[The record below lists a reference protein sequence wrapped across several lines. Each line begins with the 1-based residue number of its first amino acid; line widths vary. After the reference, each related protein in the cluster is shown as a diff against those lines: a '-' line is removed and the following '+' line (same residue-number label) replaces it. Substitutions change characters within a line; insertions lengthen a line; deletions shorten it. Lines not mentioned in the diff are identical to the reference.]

1 MAALYKRCDR
11 SAQAGLGPRPASSR
25 GIRAP
30 GERQVEAG
38 GVGSVTKVSGTLPQ
52 EPRVRGES
60 LRMSLLVWW
69 QSGVSLAG
77 GATAAVGAFQDR
89 TLVSLPVG
97 VVMSAL
103 GIAAT
108 TTGGALV
115 YFDHTS

>member
-1 MAALYKRCDR
+1 M
-11 SAQAGLGPRPASSR
+11 
-25 GIRAP
+25 
-30 GERQVEAG
+30 
-38 GVGSVTKVSGTLPQ
+38 
-52 EPRVRGES
+52 
-60 LRMSLLVWW
+60 
-69 QSGVSLAG
+69 SLAG

-115 YFDHTS
+115 YSDHTS

>member
-11 SAQAGLGPRPASSR
+11 SAQAGS
-25 GIRAP
+25 
-30 GERQVEAG
+30 
-38 GVGSVTKVSGTLPQ
+38 
-52 EPRVRGES
+52 
-60 LRMSLLVWW
+60 SLLVWW